1 MKIKKLDF
9 YDVELEEEVKGY
21 LIIDEEEKEIVVFYE
36 GYNIQ
41 EWKRF
46 DSFEHIVQELIHT
59 KMELEITE
67 EMLEEEI
74 EKSEELEEILKDV
87 IETECDE

>member
-67 EMLEEEI
+67 EMLNEEI
-74 EKSEELEEILKDV
+74 EKSEDYEEILNDLF
-87 IETECDE
+87 EENDD